1 MNHARQLHRNFGP
14 IMQIAFVV
22 RDLDA
27 AIDHWTRVMHV
38 GPFFL
43 FEHVPFSELL
53 YHGQATQVDMTA
65 ALAYSGE
72 TQIELIFQYNAAPSI
87 YSEFLRHGR
96 TGVQHLGVMTD
107 SVDHDLERLAAQGVT
122 PAQSGR
128 TAWGARFAY
137 LATDHDPGGMIE
149 LIEHG
154 KMIDDAFRQIRDASH
169 NWDGKRRTQ
178 AFA

>member
-1 MNHARQLHRNFGP
+1 
-14 IMQIAFVV
+14 
-22 RDLDA
+22 
-27 AIDHWTRVMHV
+27 
-38 GPFFL
+38 
-43 FEHVPFSELL
+43 
-53 YHGQATQVDMTA
+53 MTA

-72 TQIELIFQYNAAPSI
+72 TQIELIYQHNDAPSI
-87 YSEFLRHGR
+87 YSEFLRGGR

-107 SVDHDLERLAAQGVT
+107 SVDRDLERLSSQGVE

-154 KMIDDAFRQIRDASH
+154 KVIDDAFRQIREASRT
-169 NWDGKRRTQ
+169 WDGRTRI
-178 AFA
+178 ARFA

>member
-1 MNHARQLHRNFGP
+1 MQRNFGP
-14 IMQIAFVV
+14 VMQIAWVV

-27 AIDHWTRVMHV
+27 AIDHWTRVMSV

-53 YHGQATQVDMTA
+53 YQGKPSPVDMTA
-65 ALAYSGE
+65 ALAYSGD
-72 TQIELIFQYNAAPSI
+72 TQIELIYQHNDAPSI
-87 YSEFLRHGR
+87 YTEFLRGGR
-96 TGVQHLGVMTD
+96 TGVQHLGVMTE
-107 SVDHDLERLAAQGVT
+107 SVDDDLERLRAQGVE

-137 LATDHDPGGMIE
+137 LSTDHDPGGMIE

-154 KMIDDAFRQIRDASH
+154 KVIDDAFRQIRDASRG
-169 NWDGKRRTQ
+169 WDGRTRIAQ
-178 AFA
+178 FS